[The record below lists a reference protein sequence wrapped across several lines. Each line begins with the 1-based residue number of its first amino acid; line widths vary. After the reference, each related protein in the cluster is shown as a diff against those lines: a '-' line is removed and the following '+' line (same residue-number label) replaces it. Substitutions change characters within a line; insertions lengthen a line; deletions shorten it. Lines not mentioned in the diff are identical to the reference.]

1 MKKIF
6 LSGILALSL
15 LSFSI
20 SIPFFFTGC
29 GNQMTQNEYIESVPN
44 YNTFVLSTGE
54 VSVAISQSGKT
65 LVPLSVLALSSDTT
79 KGIKNSALAMA
90 MGYCVF
96 LKLTNLP
103 SDLSAAGATADEIDA
118 IMTGENVNQWL
129 ATAFQEMAFDP
140 ITVVKKSGYYQIDDE
155 PATVAEGMGSLS
167 TYTEFLKSL
176 RGGAGYVYPAALPP
190 LTSLDERG
198 FVWSSV
204 EKGYYEAKSY
214 IRNKTYYSGTG
225 KPYPDFNLA
234 KWAVNYSRAFESTKY
249 PFETS
254 IITSTAPGELYAFNC
269 LGQVMSYFYNRGQNP
284 FTRYDLPQCKLI
296 TDAFGTSTF
305 DMPALEKKVEY
316 ETSGTDALG
325 FGKRYIWQLGWLNAM
340 LNESHE
346 TYTDNISLQDV
357 KDVLT
362 ILKGFYSGENTASD
376 PAVDAGIAAA
386 EAIAASKWGKPY
398 DSAQTF
404 ENIYAITSAMMEAS
418 KR

>member
-90 MGYCVF
+90 IGYCVF
-96 LKLTNLP
+96 LKLSDLP
-103 SDLSAAGATADEIDA
+103 ADLSAAGATADEIDA

-305 DMPALEKKVEY
+305 D
-316 ETSGTDALG
+316 
-325 FGKRYIWQLGWLNAM
+325 
-340 LNESHE
+340 
-346 TYTDNISLQDV
+346 
-357 KDVLT
+357 
-362 ILKGFYSGENTASD
+362 
-376 PAVDAGIAAA
+376 
-386 EAIAASKWGKPY
+386 
-398 DSAQTF
+398 
-404 ENIYAITSAMMEAS
+404 
-418 KR
+418 